1 MKFFIYVAIH
11 CFLFCVHL
19 ARADTATPEQ
29 EKRTDGKVNIGGVL
43 HSEKDMEDSRYRAY
57 AEKLAKDL
65 EKMREKAKEP
75 LDLSNEAML
84 NIVTIWPVS
93 SSKYQEAA
101 EIEFHKRPE
110 EVKKEI
116 QRILDTKREHDSLV
130 SFFSALPRIAKF
142 YGMDYYMEITKK
154 VLFHP
159 YTIKNDFMLLENG
172 NLIDALAES
181 PHDETATLDKL
192 IEQGRV
198 TKGSDLEI
206 KWRKMLTKNAGGSN
220 EQPAHTA
227 AANGSQQENHTT
239 NHAAAEKTSESKRL
253 SLPWKISGILLAFCL
268 SLFVWIRIKSK
279 KYPAK

>member
-1 MKFFIYVAIH
+1 MKFLIYVAIH

-19 ARADTATPEQ
+19 ARADTAAPEQ

-43 HSEKDMEDSRYRAY
+43 HSEKDMEDPRYRAY

-65 EKMREKAKEP
+65 EKMRAKAKEP
-75 LDLSNEAML
+75 LDLSNEHML
-84 NIVTIWPVS
+84 NIVAIWPGS
-93 SSKYQEAA
+93 GSKYQEAA
-101 EIEFHKRPE
+101 EIEFLKRPE
-110 EVKKEI
+110 ETKKEI

-130 SFFSALPRIAKF
+130 TFFSAIPRIAKF
-142 YGMDYYMEITKK
+142 YGTDYYMEITKK

-172 NLIDALAES
+172 KLMDALAES

-206 KWRKMLTKNAGGSN
+206 KWRIMLTKNAGGSN
-220 EQPAHTA
+220 EHPAHTT

-239 NHAAAEKTSESKRL
+239 NHSADEQTSESKRL
-253 SLPWKISGILLAFCL
+253 PLPWKISGALLAFCL
-268 SLFVWIRIKSK
+268 GLFVWLRLKSSK
-279 KYPAK
+279 A

>member
-1 MKFFIYVAIH
+1 MKHLFHLAIH
-11 CFLFCVHL
+11 CFLLCVQL

-43 HSEKDMEDSRYRAY
+43 HSEKDMEDPRYRAY

-75 LDLSNEAML
+75 VDLSNKPISEIISL
-84 NIVTIWPVS
+84 SNSLVDE
-93 SSKYQEAA
+93 KYLIAA
-101 EIEFHKRPE
+101 RKEFLKRPDE
-110 EVKKEI
+110 TKNAIREIVDSKFDGELLPIMLLSTIPVAKNFGSDYHNQIVKE
-116 QRILDTKREHDSLV
+116 
-130 SFFSALPRIAKF
+130 
-142 YGMDYYMEITKK
+142 

-159 YTIKNDFMLLENG
+159 LAGNYNDIFLTFG
-172 NLIDALAES
+172 NLMDALAES

-220 EQPAHTA
+220 EHPAHTA

-239 NHAAAEKTSESKRL
+239 NHAATEQASESKRL
-253 SLPWKISGILLAFCL
+253 PLPWKISGILLAFCL
-268 SLFVWIRIKSK
+268 SLFVWLRLKSPK
-279 KYPAK
+279 A